1 MARPR
6 SESARQAALD
16 AAFEVIADFG
26 VGGFTVD
33 AVAKRS
39 GVAKTTIYRHWESGN
54 QLLLDAI
61 GCVVEPFPTPNT
73 GSLRDD
79 LIAHYTRVLPF
90 MEDPG
95 NVRLMLGIL
104 ARSAADENFRSLK
117 NEFAQERH
125 NPIRTCLELAQA
137 RGELRE
143 DLDLDLAFDV
153 IEGPFATKRLMRGEP
168 ILPEQIPIYVDYV
181 LYGLKGP
188 STCKDELS

>member
-1 MARPR
+1 MSRPR
-6 SESARQAALD
+6 SESARQAVLD
-16 AAFEVIADFG
+16 AAFEVIADLG
-26 VGGFTVD
+26 VGGFNVD

-79 LIAHYTRVLPF
+79 LIAHYTQVLPF

-117 NEFAQERH
+117 NKFAKERQ

-137 RGELRE
+137 RGEVRN
-143 DLDLDLAFDV
+143 DLDLDLAIDV

-168 ILPEQIPIYVDYV
+168 MLPDQIPVYVDYV
-181 LYGLKGP
+181 LHGLKGP
-188 STCKDELS
+188 STSEDELS

>member
-6 SESARQAALD
+6 SESARQAVLD
-16 AAFEVIADFG
+16 AAFEVIADLG

-79 LIAHYTRVLPF
+79 LIAHYTQVLPF

-95 NVRLMLGIL
+95 NVRLMLGIF

-117 NEFAQERH
+117 NEFARERQ
-125 NPIRTCLELAQA
+125 NPVLTCLELAQG
-137 RGELRE
+137 RGELPR
-143 DLDLDLAFDV
+143 DLDLDLAIDV
-153 IEGPFATKRLMRGEP
+153 LEGPFATKRLMRGES
-168 ILPEQIPIYVDYV
+168 ITPEQIPVYIDAA

>member
-16 AAFEVIADFG
+16 AAFEVIADDG

-33 AVAKRS
+33 AVSKRS

-79 LIAHYTRVLPF
+79 LIAHYTQVLPF

-95 NVRLMLGIL
+95 NVRLMLGIF
-104 ARSAADENFRSLK
+104 ARSAADENFRRLK
-117 NEFAQERH
+117 NEFARERQ
-125 NPIRTCLELAQA
+125 NPIMTCLELAQG
-137 RGELRE
+137 RGELRP
-143 DLDLDLAFDV
+143 DLDLDLAIDV
-153 IEGPFATKRLMRGEP
+153 IEGPFATKRLMRGET
-168 ILPEQIPIYVDYV
+168 ITPEQIPGYIDAA
-181 LYGLKGP
+181 LYGLKGR
-188 STCKDELS
+188 STSEDELS